1 MSKTINIALLGLGTV
16 GQGIVN
22 VLKEN
27 NHEISQKVGF
37 PINIKTVLVRNIEKA
52 KAFDASLNLTTD
64 FSDIINDAEINI
76 VVEVMGGENPARQY
90 MLQALQAKK
99 HVITANKDV
108 VALHGREMFEAATAH
123 KVDFMFEA
131 SVGGGIPI
139 IRPLK
144 QCLTANKITEVM
156 GIVNGTTNYM
166 LTKMSNEGMDYNQV
180 LKEAQE
186 KGYAES
192 DPTADVGGLDAA
204 RKLAILSSIAFN
216 TKVSL
221 NDVYV
226 EGITKITPDDI
237 KYAKELGYVV
247 KLLAIAKEGYSEPT
261 SESISIEVRVHPAF
275 ISNKHPLSAV
285 NDVFNAIYING
296 NAVGEAMFYGRGAGS
311 LPTASAVV
319 ADVIDVARN
328 IVHDMSG
335 RILCTCFED
344 KKIASIDESISS
356 YYIRLLVKDEPGV
369 LALIAGAFGDQ
380 KVSLGSVIQKQKLN
394 NQAEL
399 VLLTGAISDVNIQ
412 KALTNIKSL
421 NVVTEVYNVIRVEE

>member
-108 VALHGREMFEAATAH
+108 VALHGREMFEAATAQ

-247 KLLAIAKEGYSEPT
+247 KLLAIAKDNVDNG
-261 SESISIEVRVHPAF
+261 IEVRVHPAF

>member
-52 KAFDASLNLTTD
+52 KAFDDNLNLTTD

-166 LTKMSNEGMDYNQV
+166 LTKMSNEGMDYTQV

-247 KLLAIAKEGYSEPT
+247 KLLAIAKDNVDNG
-261 SESISIEVRVHPAF
+261 IEVRVHPAF

-380 KVSLGSVIQKQKLN
+380 KVSLSSVIQKQKLN

>member
-52 KAFDASLNLTTD
+52 KAFDDNLNLTTD

-166 LTKMSNEGMDYNQV
+166 LTKMSNEGMDYTQV

-247 KLLAIAKEGYSEPT
+247 KLLAIAKDNVDNG
-261 SESISIEVRVHPAF
+261 IEVRVHPAF

-296 NAVGEAMFYGRGAGS
+296 NAIGEAMFYGRGAGS

>member
-52 KAFDASLNLTTD
+52 KAFDDNLNLTTD

-166 LTKMSNEGMDYNQV
+166 LTKMSNEGMDYTQV

-237 KYAKELGYVV
+237 KYAKELGYAV
-247 KLLAIAKEGYSEPT
+247 KLLAIAKDNVDNG
-261 SESISIEVRVHPAF
+261 IEVRVHPAF
-275 ISNKHPLSAV
+275 ISNKHPLSSV

>member
-1 MSKTINIALLGLGTV
+1 MSKTINIALLGLGTF

-52 KAFDASLNLTTD
+52 KAFDDNLNLTTD

-166 LTKMSNEGMDYNQV
+166 LTKMSNEGMDYTQV

-247 KLLAIAKEGYSEPT
+247 KLLAIAKDNVDNG
-261 SESISIEVRVHPAF
+261 IEVRVHPAF
-275 ISNKHPLSAV
+275 ISNKHPLSSV

>member
-52 KAFDASLNLTTD
+52 KAFDDNLNLTTD

-247 KLLAIAKEGYSEPT
+247 KLLAIAKDNVDNG
-261 SESISIEVRVHPAF
+261 IEVRVHPAF
-275 ISNKHPLSAV
+275 ISNKHPLSSV

-399 VLLTGAISDVNIQ
+399 VLLTGAISDIKIK

>member
-37 PINIKTVLVRNIEKA
+37 PLNIKTVLVRNIEKA

-108 VALHGREMFEAATAH
+108 VALHGREMFEAAAAH

-166 LTKMSNEGMDYNQV
+166 LTKMSNEGMDYTQV

-247 KLLAIAKEGYSEPT
+247 KLLAIAKDNVDNG
-261 SESISIEVRVHPAF
+261 IEVRVHPAF

>member
-52 KAFDASLNLTTD
+52 KAFDDNLNLTTD

-123 KVDFMFEA
+123 KVDFMFEE

-166 LTKMSNEGMDYNQV
+166 LTKMSNEGMDYTQV

-247 KLLAIAKEGYSEPT
+247 KLLAIAKDNVDNG
-261 SESISIEVRVHPAF
+261 IEVRVHPAF
-275 ISNKHPLSAV
+275 ISNKHPLSSV

>member
-166 LTKMSNEGMDYNQV
+166 LTKMSNEGMDYTQV

-247 KLLAIAKEGYSEPT
+247 KLLAIAKDNVDNG
-261 SESISIEVRVHPAF
+261 IEVRVHPAF

>member
-37 PINIKTVLVRNIEKA
+37 PINIKRVLVRNIEKA

-247 KLLAIAKEGYSEPT
+247 KLLAIAKDNVDNG
-261 SESISIEVRVHPAF
+261 IEVRVHPAF

-380 KVSLGSVIQKQKLN
+380 KVSLSSVIQKQKLN

>member
-37 PINIKTVLVRNIEKA
+37 PINIKRVLVRNIEKA

-186 KGYAES
+186 KGYAEA

-226 EGITKITPDDI
+226 EGITKITTDDI

-247 KLLAIAKEGYSEPT
+247 KLLAIAKDNVDNG
-261 SESISIEVRVHPAF
+261 IEVRVHPAF

-344 KKIASIDESISS
+344 KKIASIDKSISS

-380 KVSLGSVIQKQKLN
+380 KVSLSSVIQKQKLN

>member
-52 KAFDASLNLTTD
+52 KACDDNLNLTTD

-166 LTKMSNEGMDYNQV
+166 LTKMSNEGIDYNQV

-247 KLLAIAKEGYSEPT
+247 KLLAIAKDNVDNG
-261 SESISIEVRVHPAF
+261 IEVRVHPAF
-275 ISNKHPLSAV
+275 ISNNHPLSAV

>member
-139 IRPLK
+139 IRPMK

-247 KLLAIAKEGYSEPT
+247 KLLAIAKDNVDNG
-261 SESISIEVRVHPAF
+261 IEVRVHPAF
-275 ISNKHPLSAV
+275 ISNKHPLSSV
-285 NDVFNAIYING
+285 NDVFDAIYING

>member
-52 KAFDASLNLTTD
+52 KAFDDSLNLTTD

-247 KLLAIAKEGYSEPT
+247 KLLAIAKDNVDNG
-261 SESISIEVRVHPAF
+261 IEVRVHPAF
-275 ISNKHPLSAV
+275 ISNKHPLSSV

>member
-52 KAFDASLNLTTD
+52 KAFDANLNLTTD

-166 LTKMSNEGMDYNQV
+166 LTKMSNEGMDYTQV

-247 KLLAIAKEGYSEPT
+247 KLLAIAKDNVDNG
-261 SESISIEVRVHPAF
+261 IEVRVHPAF

>member
-52 KAFDASLNLTTD
+52 KAFDDSLNLTTD

-247 KLLAIAKEGYSEPT
+247 KLLAIAKDNVDNG
-261 SESISIEVRVHPAF
+261 IEVRVHPAF
-275 ISNKHPLSAV
+275 ISNKHPLSSV

-394 NQAEL
+394 NQAES

>member
-52 KAFDASLNLTTD
+52 KAFDDNLNLTTD

-108 VALHGREMFEAATAH
+108 VALHGREMFEAAAAH

-166 LTKMSNEGMDYNQV
+166 LTKMSNEGMDYTQV

-247 KLLAIAKEGYSEPT
+247 KLLAIAKDNVDNG
-261 SESISIEVRVHPAF
+261 IEVRVHPAF
-275 ISNKHPLSAV
+275 ISNKHPLSSV

-380 KVSLGSVIQKQKLN
+380 KVSLSSVIQKQKLN

>member
-52 KAFDASLNLTTD
+52 KAFDDNLNLTTD

-166 LTKMSNEGMDYNQV
+166 LTKMSNEGMDYTQV

-221 NDVYV
+221 KDVYV

-247 KLLAIAKEGYSEPT
+247 KLLAIAKDNVDNG
-261 SESISIEVRVHPAF
+261 IEVRVHPAF
-275 ISNKHPLSAV
+275 ISNKHPLSSV

>member
-52 KAFDASLNLTTD
+52 KAFDDNLNLTTD

-247 KLLAIAKEGYSEPT
+247 KLLAIAKDNVDNG
-261 SESISIEVRVHPAF
+261 IEVRVHPAF
-275 ISNKHPLSAV
+275 ISNKHPLSSV

-296 NAVGEAMFYGRGAGS
+296 NAIGEAMFYGRGAGS

>member
-247 KLLAIAKEGYSEPT
+247 KLLAIAKDNVDNG
-261 SESISIEVRVHPAF
+261 IEVRVHPAF
-275 ISNKHPLSAV
+275 ISNKHPLSSV

-380 KVSLGSVIQKQKLN
+380 KVSLSSVIQKQKLN

>member
-52 KAFDASLNLTTD
+52 KAFDDNLNLTTD

-247 KLLAIAKEGYSEPT
+247 KLLAIAKDNVDNG
-261 SESISIEVRVHPAF
+261 IEVRVHPAF

-380 KVSLGSVIQKQKLN
+380 KVSLSSVIQKQKLN

>member
-52 KAFDASLNLTTD
+52 KAFDDNLNLTTD

-156 GIVNGTTNYM
+156 GIVNGTTNYI
-166 LTKMSNEGMDYNQV
+166 LTKMSNEGMDYTQV

-247 KLLAIAKEGYSEPT
+247 KLLAIAKDNVDNG
-261 SESISIEVRVHPAF
+261 IEVRVHPAF

>member
-247 KLLAIAKEGYSEPT
+247 KLLAIAKDNVDNG
-261 SESISIEVRVHPAF
+261 IEVRVHPAF

-412 KALTNIKSL
+412 KALNNIKSL

>member
-52 KAFDASLNLTTD
+52 KAFDDNLNLTTD

-166 LTKMSNEGMDYNQV
+166 LTKMSNEGMDYTQV

-247 KLLAIAKEGYSEPT
+247 KLLAIAKDNVDNG
-261 SESISIEVRVHPAF
+261 IEVRVHPAF

>member
-52 KAFDASLNLTTD
+52 KAFDDNLNLTTD

-108 VALHGREMFEAATAH
+108 VALHGREMFEAATAQ

-139 IRPLK
+139 IRPLQ

-166 LTKMSNEGMDYNQV
+166 LTKMSNEGMDYTQV

-247 KLLAIAKEGYSEPT
+247 KLLAIAKDNVDNG
-261 SESISIEVRVHPAF
+261 IEVRVHPAF
-275 ISNKHPLSAV
+275 ISNKHPLSSV

-380 KVSLGSVIQKQKLN
+380 KVSLSSVIQKQKLN

>member
-52 KAFDASLNLTTD
+52 KAFDDNLNLTTD

-166 LTKMSNEGMDYNQV
+166 LTKMSNEGMDYTQV

-247 KLLAIAKEGYSEPT
+247 KLLAIAKDNVDNG
-261 SESISIEVRVHPAF
+261 IEVRVHPAF
-275 ISNKHPLSAV
+275 ISNKHPLSSV

-369 LALIAGAFGDQ
+369 LALIAGSFGDQ

-412 KALTNIKSL
+412 KALNNIKSL

>member
-52 KAFDASLNLTTD
+52 KAFDDNLNLTTD
-64 FSDIINDAEINI
+64 FSDIINDAEIKI

-166 LTKMSNEGMDYNQV
+166 LTKMSNEGMDYTQV

-247 KLLAIAKEGYSEPT
+247 KLLAIAKDNVDNG
-261 SESISIEVRVHPAF
+261 IEVRVHPAF
-275 ISNKHPLSAV
+275 ISNKHPLSSV

>member
-166 LTKMSNEGMDYNQV
+166 LTKMSNEGMDYTQV

-247 KLLAIAKEGYSEPT
+247 KLLAIAKDNVDNG
-261 SESISIEVRVHPAF
+261 IEVRVHPAF
-275 ISNKHPLSAV
+275 ISNKHPLSSV

-335 RILCTCFED
+335 RILCTCVED

-412 KALTNIKSL
+412 KALNNIKSL

>member
-247 KLLAIAKEGYSEPT
+247 KLLAIAKDNVDNG
-261 SESISIEVRVHPAF
+261 IEVRVHPAF

>member
-52 KAFDASLNLTTD
+52 KAFDANLNLTTD

-247 KLLAIAKEGYSEPT
+247 KLLAIAKDNVDNG
-261 SESISIEVRVHPAF
+261 IEVRVHPAF

>member
-52 KAFDASLNLTTD
+52 KAFDDNLNLTTD

-166 LTKMSNEGMDYNQV
+166 LTKMSNEGMDYTQV

-192 DPTADVGGLDAA
+192 DPTADIGGIQSTVWSAPDWYSRIVNAA
-204 RKLAILSSIAFN
+204 WPIELEVAELSSTDKSFM
-216 TKVSL
+216 TKL
-221 NDVYV
+221 K
-226 EGITKITPDDI
+226 GT
-237 KYAKELGYVV
+237 
-247 KLLAIAKEGYSEPT
+247 
-261 SESISIEVRVHPAF
+261 
-275 ISNKHPLSAV
+275 
-285 NDVFNAIYING
+285 
-296 NAVGEAMFYGRGAGS
+296 
-311 LPTASAVV
+311 
-319 ADVIDVARN
+319 
-328 IVHDMSG
+328 
-335 RILCTCFED
+335 
-344 KKIASIDESISS
+344 
-356 YYIRLLVKDEPGV
+356 
-369 LALIAGAFGDQ
+369 
-380 KVSLGSVIQKQKLN
+380 
-394 NQAEL
+394 
-399 VLLTGAISDVNIQ
+399 AISRSELNALYCKHYNLANDSLKLHTQTTLVYSKSKRSIIFINLSDPFQ
-412 KALTNIKSL
+412 KMTII
-421 NVVTEVYNVIRVEE
+421 VR

>member
-1 MSKTINIALLGLGTV
+1 MNKTINIALLGLGTV

-52 KAFDASLNLTTD
+52 KAFDDNLNLTTD

-166 LTKMSNEGMDYNQV
+166 LTKMSNEGMDYTQV

-247 KLLAIAKEGYSEPT
+247 KLLAIAKDNVDNG
-261 SESISIEVRVHPAF
+261 IEVRVHPAF

-380 KVSLGSVIQKQKLN
+380 KVSLSSVIQKQKLN

>member
-1 MSKTINIALLGLGTV
+1 MSKKLTIGLFGYGVVGTGLYDVLHKSKTVDATIKKIVVKHKDKPRNISQEHFHYDKNEILQDEEINLVVELIDDADAAFEIVKTALENGKAVVSANKKMIAEHFEELYELQKKHQVPFLYEAAVCGSIPIIRNLEEYYNNDFLQSI
-16 GQGIVN
+16 QGIVN
-22 VLKEN
+22 G
-27 NHEISQKVGF
+27 S
-37 PINIKTVLVRNIEKA
+37 
-52 KAFDASLNLTTD
+52 
-64 FSDIINDAEINI
+64 
-76 VVEVMGGENPARQY
+76 
-90 MLQALQAKK
+90 
-99 HVITANKDV
+99 
-108 VALHGREMFEAATAH
+108 
-123 KVDFMFEA
+123 
-131 SVGGGIPI
+131 
-139 IRPLK
+139 
-144 QCLTANKITEVM
+144 
-156 GIVNGTTNYM
+156 TNYI
-166 LTKMSNEGMDYNQV
+166 LTKTFQDNLSFDEA

-247 KLLAIAKEGYSEPT
+247 KLLAIAKDNVDNG
-261 SESISIEVRVHPAF
+261 IEVRVHPAF
-275 ISNKHPLSAV
+275 ISNNHPLSAV

>member
-64 FSDIINDAEINI
+64 FSDIINDDEINI

-166 LTKMSNEGMDYNQV
+166 LTKMSNEGIDYNQV

-247 KLLAIAKEGYSEPT
+247 KLLAIAKDNVDNG
-261 SESISIEVRVHPAF
+261 IEVRVHPAF

>member
-166 LTKMSNEGMDYNQV
+166 LTKMSNEGMDYTQV

-247 KLLAIAKEGYSEPT
+247 KLLAIAKDNVDNG
-261 SESISIEVRVHPAF
+261 IEVRVHPAF
-275 ISNKHPLSAV
+275 ISNKHPLSSV

-380 KVSLGSVIQKQKLN
+380 KVSLSSVIQKQKLN